1 MSMLSQHK
9 ITVLKAPAPPFE
21 DYGRRLGDSD
31 AKVGRSFGG
40 WPRFSCDFSQHHR
53 PEDTPRPKTCHT
65 CPCLSQIGR
74 ALAHRCCDVMKDIG
88 HGKTARSL
96 QIEATHRLADDDSHL
111 EQTQA
116 QRREAGP
123 AKSVEFLTDF
133 GVGCDLRRFSNGVT
147 DLKEQPIGQRSQDEP
162 KTVGLVEMTADSV
175 AFKPTFKLTDVS
187 FTATSTTVGHLVEQ
201 PGRKLIEIG
210 DHESGIVPEHGHLR
224 LSNDMARA
232 FPGAGLIHK
241 VDEDAGR
248 LAALFS
254 KLSGRL
260 QGGLDRVKELAIA
273 SQSDEVSDLP
283 ERIIEVLE
291 TAVDG
296 RAGKAGIGTNHHR
309 AVRSMQYFDSR
320 DDAFKPVLCVRGVMN
335 TAGTKNDGDE
345 LTGLVIKE
353 QKRVEDVAS
362 MVGIEGQLLLLPMA
376 FKGRGVDVDGD
387 LAPVVV
393 ERLDPGEKQLPL
405 HRLKVRQR
413 YCILK
418 PAQRRLRGEVSLTG
432 RTVTS
437 CLEQRIFAQVL
448 GVILIGIAKRDLDDP
463 LQDLVITAV
472 DHAALVALI
481 RHQPC
486 DEFAKPEPLFG
497 LAKQHRST
505 IGGDVLG
512 RKIDVDGKFGVEIE
526 AGFRV
531 TLCHEK
537 RGCWRCGI
545 RELHQQFTRVFRS
558 RKALSGELFRLVL
571 TMTAVGCS
579 LPDLPPVEKPAQCF
593 GMSEESCQRTPNC
606 YDAITN
612 VDYRGWATEK
622 TCVPDHTCRH
632 VATGD
637 AMGSPHE
644 AECPTGSVCLN
655 DRAFSASQP
664 YCFPKAGLV
673 GVVEP
678 NQCGTSRVLSLRA
691 TPEGSVRL
699 GTDEFRP
706 TLYVAGF
713 SENGVVLDGLHWE
726 DGGVEPLLEFEI
738 PQEVAE
744 ECVDEDLIQENLR
757 LRLSPREEFRGAMEL
772 SWNVRC
778 GEEIFTIV
786 EAANHRRP
794 DELRYSEVLTGQTIE
809 PRPVEFWQ
817 VPVEARWDESAG
829 RIAVIHVD
837 GEEERDLLEFDAAN
851 LVADS
856 LRVTTDLT
864 TEQYLL
870 TWLSDGED
878 GRDVMT
884 TVVSSADQWATASA
898 NTPEV
903 LHAGAATV
911 HAQRMDQDFGVLVT
925 TEAGDEV
932 ISFRL
937 YPDGHTRDV
946 ESQPFPGFGQPRVY
960 APVFDDT
967 LILSDEGILA
977 YVCSVDVD

>member
-1 MSMLSQHK
+1 
-9 ITVLKAPAPPFE
+9 
-21 DYGRRLGDSD
+21 
-31 AKVGRSFGG
+31 
-40 WPRFSCDFSQHHR
+40 
-53 PEDTPRPKTCHT
+53 
-65 CPCLSQIGR
+65 
-74 ALAHRCCDVMKDIG
+74 MKDIG

-558 RKALSGELFRLVL
+558 RKALSGELFRLASADARRMILIDNVKGRQDSQKWEAMITAQEVTLRRLHHGSFMTPNRWIWCLTANLADLSTDLASRSVIIKIGRPQHGTDFHTAYAGFLDQHRDGLVADILAYLQSPAVCEIKNPSRWQSWERAVLSRMQDGSDLAALIRARRAGVDGDTSDALDARYVIETVL
-571 TMTAVGCS
+571 TSAGFDPRYHRVHIPTAMLC
-579 LPDLPPVEKPAQCF
+579 PA
-593 GMSEESCQRTPNC
+593 
-606 YDAITN
+606 
-612 VDYRGWATEK
+612 
-622 TCVPDHTCRH
+622 
-632 VATGD
+632 
-637 AMGSPHE
+637 
-644 AECPTGSVCLN
+644 
-655 DRAFSASQP
+655 
-664 YCFPKAGLV
+664 
-673 GVVEP
+673 
-678 NQCGTSRVLSLRA
+678 
-691 TPEGSVRL
+691 
-699 GTDEFRP
+699 
-706 TLYVAGF
+706 F
-713 SENGVVLDGLHWE
+713 SEN
-726 DGGVEPLLEFEI
+726 
-738 PQEVAE
+738 
-744 ECVDEDLIQENLR
+744 
-757 LRLSPREEFRGAMEL
+757 M
-772 SWNVRC
+772 
-778 GEEIFTIV
+778 GERITGKSLW
-786 EAANHRRP
+786 AH
-794 DELRYSEVLTGQTIE
+794 LTGLLRTAPLSHCEKGRPRIGGKKTSAGLIWDPPKAQGDLRRWSDGPPSEPGIGSIIGFPSRSIE
-809 PRPVEFWQ
+809 SSGPEMDQ
-817 VPVEARWDESAG
+817 QAAGDPVEAVLPGGW
-829 RIAVIHVD
+829 
-837 GEEERDLLEFDAAN
+837 
-851 LVADS
+851 
-856 LRVTTDLT
+856 T
-864 TEQYLL
+864 TEELNAL
-870 TWLSDGED
+870 IPD
-878 GRDVMT
+878 
-884 TVVSSADQWATASA
+884 
-898 NTPEV
+898 
-903 LHAGAATV
+903 
-911 HAQRMDQDFGVLVT
+911 
-925 TEAGDEV
+925 DE
-932 ISFRL
+932 
-937 YPDGHTRDV
+937 
-946 ESQPFPGFGQPRVY
+946 
-960 APVFDDT
+960 
-967 LILSDEGILA
+967 
-977 YVCSVDVD
+977 